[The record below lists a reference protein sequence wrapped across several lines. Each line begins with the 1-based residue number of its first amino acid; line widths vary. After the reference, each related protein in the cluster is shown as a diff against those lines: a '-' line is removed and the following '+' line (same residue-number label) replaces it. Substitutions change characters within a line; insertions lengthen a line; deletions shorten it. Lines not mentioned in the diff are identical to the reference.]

1 MNHARTSKK
10 DAYKRGQLTN
20 FPKFECQFK
29 RLTFNMRV
37 GFHPILEQKI
47 IPLKFE
53 KSNEIKSL
61 RIVKKPFKLLTD
73 IC

>member
-1 MNHARTSKK
+1 
-10 DAYKRGQLTN
+10 
-20 FPKFECQFK
+20 
-29 RLTFNMRV
+29 MRV